1 MTEVGLAD
9 IAKTVDFI
17 RENQVKA
24 IFVESSVSP
33 ATINRISQDAGV
45 IIGGELYSDAM
56 GIPGETETGN
66 RDTYDP
72 RTYEGMLKPNVY
84 RFVEAPK

>member
-1 MTEVGLAD
+1 
-9 IAKTVDFI
+9 
-17 RENQVKA
+17 
-24 IFVESSVSP
+24 
-33 ATINRISQDAGV
+33 QDAGV
-45 IIGGELYSDAM
+45 IMGGELYSDAM